1 MCKEGKEEKEEE
13 SRAHKRENTHAGN
26 HVVRTLIKKKWKDS
40 SVNTKYNFDLQ
51 QTVILLIYVLL
62 IEYPTIRN
70 IRKYKLAILF
80 NGRKYIDKR
89 PISTE
94 RDVNTVRISSW
105 PHLEKCSLGTKFAS
119 YIYTIWFLMPFER
132 KMFYT
137 TLSKEFIHLE
147 TEIE

>member
-26 HVVRTLIKKKWKDS
+26 HVVRTLIKTKWKDS
-40 SVNTKYNFDLQ
+40 SVNPKYNFDLQ

-80 NGRKYIDKR
+80 NGRK
-89 PISTE
+89 
-94 RDVNTVRISSW
+94 
-105 PHLEKCSLGTKFAS
+105 
-119 YIYTIWFLMPFER
+119 
-132 KMFYT
+132 
-137 TLSKEFIHLE
+137 
-147 TEIE
+147 